1 MIRFF
6 IIGLGMMGASY
17 AKKLSSLGY
26 QVDGYD
32 KDKTTIKK
40 AHDLGII
47 SSSNLEDLSKA
58 DVVILTLYPKDNVS
72 FIKTYLSLFNE
83 HQIITDIA
91 GVKTPMMKE
100 IEQIL
105 PSNYTYMSH
114 HPMAGSQKSGFDGLN
129 EQIFKGANFL
139 IINDGNQNDKAYKAL
154 SDLASDL
161 EFGNIK
167 VIDRNTHDKMIGFT
181 SQLPHMIAVGLVNSD
196 YHQDTKSFTGD
207 SYRDL
212 TRIASINE
220 TLWTE
225 LFIENKAYLLKDME
239 LFQEAFNN
247 LYEALKTDDI
257 KTLKQ
262 LLISSRK
269 KRDSY

>member
-1 MIRFF
+1 M
-6 IIGLGMMGASY
+6 
-17 AKKLSSLGY
+17 
-26 QVDGYD
+26 
-32 KDKTTIKK
+32 
-40 AHDLGII
+40 
-47 SSSNLEDLSKA
+47 
-58 DVVILTLYPKDNVS
+58 TLYPKDNVS

-181 SQLPHMIAVGLVNSD
+181 ITPI
-196 YHQDTKSFTGD
+196 
-207 SYRDL
+207 
-212 TRIASINE
+212 
-220 TLWTE
+220 
-225 LFIENKAYLLKDME
+225 
-239 LFQEAFNN
+239 
-247 LYEALKTDDI
+247 
-257 KTLKQ
+257 
-262 LLISSRK
+262 
-269 KRDSY
+269 